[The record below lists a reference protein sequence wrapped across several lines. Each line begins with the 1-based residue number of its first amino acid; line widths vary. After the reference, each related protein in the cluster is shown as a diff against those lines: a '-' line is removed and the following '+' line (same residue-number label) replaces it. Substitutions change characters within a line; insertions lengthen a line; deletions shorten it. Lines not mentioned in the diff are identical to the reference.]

1 MKQPSKTAFNLSK
14 IKLISGGGLS
24 VKYELEAVIGA
35 ETYHSNH
42 VEEST
47 KQPHPD
53 LEECFQKMAPMVA
66 QILGFTV
73 AKDLAY
79 KLEFKADAKQ
89 KELLGNYVYQMTEK
103 IRVSGIAIS
112 GKGDKIGV
120 VITSI
125 FTVDNKQKIALNT
138 PRIMLKAVTRGFEE
152 ELETLIETIRE
163 EAYEFLF
170 NGKVANPEMF
180 GPEDFGKAEEPEQ
193 LNEAV

>member
-14 IKLISGGGLS
+14 VKLISGGGLS
-24 VKYELEAVIGA
+24 AKYELEAVIGA

-53 LEECFQKMAPMVA
+53 LENCFEKMAPMVA

-89 KELLGNYVYQMTEK
+89 KELLGNYVHQMTEK
-103 IRVSGIAIS
+103 INVSGVSIS

-125 FTVDNKQKIALNT
+125 FTVDNKQKIAINT
-138 PRIMLKAVTRGFEE
+138 PRIMLKAQTRGFEE
-152 ELETLIETIRE
+152 ELEKLIEEIKDE
-163 EAYEFLF
+163 VYDFLF

-180 GPEDFGKAEEPEQ
+180 GPEDFEKPEELE
-193 LNEAV
+193 EAS